1 MKTLSRYF
9 ELLFWG
15 TAACLM
21 AVAAYSLMLKGMYSL
36 WLDINAIKEVLTQEI
51 FFALITFELFLIAR
65 IRIEKRSNEHVLY
78 HFIFMSTL
86 TLGRE
91 IFLIHNL
98 SLWIVTGFALMV
110 CVYVLYGYWRR
121 KFLFPIVPT

>member
-1 MKTLSRYF
+1 MHTFSRYF
-9 ELLFWG
+9 EMLFWG

-21 AVAAYSLMLKGMYSL
+21 ALASYTLILKGCYNL
-36 WLDINAIKEVLTQEI
+36 WQDINAIKEILTQEI
-51 FFALITFELFLIAR
+51 FFALITFELFLIAK
-65 IRIEKRSNEHVLY
+65 IRLEKRSNENVLY

-98 SLWIVTGFALMV
+98 SLWVIVGFALMV
-110 CVYVLYGYWRR
+110 LIYVFYAYWRKR
-121 KFLFPIVPT
+121 ILQPTYA

>member
-1 MKTLSRYF
+1 MNTLSRYF

-21 AVAAYSLMLKGMYSL
+21 ALASYTLILKGSYSL
-36 WLDINAIKEVLTQEI
+36 WQDINAVKAVLTEEI
-51 FFALITFELFLIAR
+51 FFALITFELFLIAK
-65 IRIEKRSNEHVLY
+65 IRLQKRSNENVLY

-91 IFLIHNL
+91 IFLVHNL
-98 SLWIVTGFALMV
+98 SLWIIAGFALMV
-110 CVYVLYGYWRR
+110 LIYVFYTYWR
-121 KFLFPIVPT
+121 KHIVQPSFA

>member
-1 MKTLSRYF
+1 MNTLSRYF

-21 AVAAYSLMLKGMYSL
+21 ALASYTLILKGSYSL
-36 WLDINAIKEVLTQEI
+36 WQDISAVKDVLTQEI
-51 FFALITFELFLIAR
+51 FFALITFELFLIAK
-65 IRIEKRSNEHVLY
+65 IRLEKRSNENVLY

-98 SLWIVTGFALMV
+98 SLWVIVGFALMV
-110 CVYVLYGYWRR
+110 LVYVFYAFWRKR
-121 KFLFPIVPT
+121 ILQPAYA

>member
-1 MKTLSRYF
+1 MKNLSRYF
-9 ELLFWG
+9 ETLFWG

-21 AVAAYSLMLKGMYSL
+21 AIAAYSMILKGCWVL
-36 WLDINAIKEVLTQEI
+36 WHDINAIKEVLTQEI
-51 FFALITFELFLIAR
+51 FFALITFELFLIAKLR
-65 IRIEKRSNEHVLY
+65 LEKRSNENVLY

-98 SLWIVTGFALMV
+98 SLWIIAGFALMV
-110 CVYVLYGYWRR
+110 LVYVLYAYWRR
-121 KFLFPIVPT
+121 WIQQPIAA